1 MLVITRS
8 LKLLWTACLLL
19 LALISSSQI
28 LQASEQKFVFNI
40 PRQSLN
46 NTLLQLASIT
56 QLTLIVDSEAIRDM
70 QSPPLKGRYSVAEA
84 LNVIL
89 AAHPLRYQFKWPLT
103 VVTLTVLTKQT
114 HASQPVMPAHSET
127 GMKVLQPM
135 EIVGKT
141 YAQQAD
147 VSKLNPYLALHSNS
161 ATFTRTAMCIYPVW
175 MRMLF
180 R

>member
-8 LKLLWTACLLL
+8 LKLLWTTCLLL

-46 NTLLQLASIT
+46 NTSLQLASIT
-56 QLTLIVDSEAIRDM
+56 QLILIVDSEAIRDM

-89 AAHPLRYQFKWPLT
+89 AAHPLRYQFMAPN

-114 HASQPVMPAHSET
+114 HAYQPVMPAHSET

-161 ATFTRTAMCIYPVW
+161 ATLTRTAMCNYPVW